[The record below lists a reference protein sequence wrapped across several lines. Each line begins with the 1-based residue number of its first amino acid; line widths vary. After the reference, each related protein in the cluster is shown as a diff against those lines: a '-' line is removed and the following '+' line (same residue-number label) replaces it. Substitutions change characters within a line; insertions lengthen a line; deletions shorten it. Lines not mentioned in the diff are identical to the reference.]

1 MTRPRT
7 IAVIPARYAS
17 RRLPGKP
24 LAEIAGRPMIRH
36 VYERVAAAAGI
47 DAVVVATDDGR
58 IASAVRDFGGTAVM
72 TPGDLQSGTDRVA
85 VVARSLPD
93 ADIIVN
99 VQGDEPLIPP
109 PMITEAVAPLA
120 ADPAILC
127 GTLARTITDDAELA
141 NPSIVKV
148 VRSLAGDALYFSRSP
163 LPYGRDI
170 PEPDGRARH
179 PYYKHIGIY
188 VFRRDFLLVVA
199 GLPPTP
205 LERMEQ
211 LEQLR
216 ILEHGYSIRVTLTA
230 HDSIA
235 VDTPADLE
243 RIRTLLRPS

>member
-1 MTRPRT
+1 MPPRT

-36 VYERVAAAAGI
+36 VYERVSAAAGI
-47 DAVVVATDDGR
+47 HGVVVATDDER
-58 IASAVRDFGGTAVM
+58 IASAVRHFGGTAVI
-72 TPGDLQSGTDRVA
+72 TPADLQSGTDRVA
-85 VVARSLPD
+85 IVARSIPD

-99 VQGDEPLIPP
+99 VQGDEPLIPS

-120 ADPAILC
+120 EDPAILC
-127 GTLARTITDDAELA
+127 GTLARTITDESDLA
-141 NPSIVKV
+141 NPSVVKV

-163 LPYGRDI
+163 LPYGRDL
-170 PEPDGRARH
+170 PAAEWRAQH

-199 GLPPTP
+199 ALPPAP

-216 ILEHGYSIRVTLTA
+216 ILEHGYSIRVTLTG

-235 VDTPADLE
+235 VDTPADLK
-243 RIRTLLRPS
+243 RVRTLMERS